1 MALEPL
7 DSRDIPSEA
16 APLAGQINDL
26 FTRIRHGTDMERRF
40 TADAAHELRKPVAA
54 VRAQAEVA
62 RSTGDETVRSKALD
76 QVIHACDRMGV
87 LMEQLLTL
95 ARLEQA
101 PSMQLQAPQDLALI
115 VRNAIA
121 ELAPAALQNGIDIS
135 LETSGNSAVTG
146 QAALLDML
154 VRNLVGNAI
163 QHGKSDV
170 QVSVE
175 AIPAG
180 VRLTVRDAG
189 PGVSPADLAQL
200 GERFFRGQATGPGS
214 GLGLSIVRRIADLHR
229 AALDFSSDVTGR
241 GFVASATFPA
251 GDRN

>member
-1 MALEPL
+1 
-7 DSRDIPSEA
+7 
-16 APLAGQINDL
+16 
-26 FTRIRHGTDMERRF
+26 
-40 TADAAHELRKPVAA
+40 
-54 VRAQAEVA
+54 VA
-62 RSTGDETVRSKALD
+62 RSTGDEAVRSKALD

-101 PSMQLQAPQDLALI
+101 PSMQLQTPQDLALI
-115 VRNAIA
+115 ARNAIA
-121 ELAPAALQNGIDIS
+121 ELAPAALQNGIEIS
-135 LETSGNSAVTG
+135 LETSGNSTVTG

-163 QHGKSDV
+163 RHGKSDV
-170 QVSVE
+170 QVGVE
-175 AIPAG
+175 AVPGG

-200 GERFFRGQATGPGS
+200 GERFFRGQATGAGS
-214 GLGLSIVRRIADLHR
+214 GLGLSIVRRIADLHQ

-241 GFVASATFPA
+241 GFVASTTFPA